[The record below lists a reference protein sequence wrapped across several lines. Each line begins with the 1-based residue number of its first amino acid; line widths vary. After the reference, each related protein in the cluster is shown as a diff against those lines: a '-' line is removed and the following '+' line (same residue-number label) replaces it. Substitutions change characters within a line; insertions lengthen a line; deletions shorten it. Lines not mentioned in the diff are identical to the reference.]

1 MAIKDDDGRW
11 IDAAG
16 QPVPPK
22 YVNPVDK
29 KRDALVERLHKAA
42 TDLNKRLS
50 VFRRKVLDDVEK
62 YLSDLETH
70 YDVEARTKEGNKML
84 SNFSNNIRMEV
95 RINKFIEFDER
106 LALAKSIIDDCIRKW
121 SKGSDDKIKALV
133 MDAFKVDK
141 KGNIDRDRVLGLKKL
156 NIKDKDWAKA
166 MEIIYD
172 SIVVV
177 GSRAYLRFST
187 KDENGRWETIPLD
200 IAAC

>member
-1 MAIKDDDGRW
+1 MAIKDNDGRW

-22 YVNPVDK
+22 YVSPVDK
-29 KRDALVERLHKAA
+29 KRDALVERLHKTA

-84 SNFSNNIRMEV
+84 SNFSNSIRMEV

-166 MEIIYD
+166 MDIIYD